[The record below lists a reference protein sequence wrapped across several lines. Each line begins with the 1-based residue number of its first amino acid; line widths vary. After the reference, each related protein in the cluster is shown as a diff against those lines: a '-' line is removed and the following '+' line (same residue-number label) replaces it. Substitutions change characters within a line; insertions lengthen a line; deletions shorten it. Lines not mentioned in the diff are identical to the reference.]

1 MGLKIFFI
9 TLVWRLFFI
18 TWVWRSF
25 LPHGSEDIFITRVW
39 RSFLSHESED
49 PSLKSPWVPFNFFS
63 WKIQFVATFAFP
75 FLYFA
80 VTLCRY
86 GYDRVGE
93 DALSEDI
100 FYHQECQRAYAWH
113 ASLWSLV
120 SIYLASYF
128 ILLIGRKGK
137 NYISLLFIWDTSK
150 DCHVRKFLW
159 DTSDATSLI

>member
-1 MGLKIFFI
+1 M
-9 TLVWRLFFI
+9 TSN
-18 TWVWRSF
+18 RSTRQWENLYRGSVF
-25 LPHGSEDIFITRVW
+25 LRV
-39 RSFLSHESED
+39 LSPKTGKN
-49 PSLKSPWVPFNFFS
+49 PSLKSPWRVPFNFFS
-63 WKIQFVATFAFP
+63 WKIQFAATFAFP

-86 GYDRVGE
+86 GYDRVRE
-93 DALSEDI
+93 DAVSEDI